1 MAASR
6 FLAGGAT
13 KAADEAVEATVRTR
27 EGFRRAINRVAQVN
41 QRALLNQVNQSGE
54 SGESIR

>member
-54 SGESIR
+54 SIR